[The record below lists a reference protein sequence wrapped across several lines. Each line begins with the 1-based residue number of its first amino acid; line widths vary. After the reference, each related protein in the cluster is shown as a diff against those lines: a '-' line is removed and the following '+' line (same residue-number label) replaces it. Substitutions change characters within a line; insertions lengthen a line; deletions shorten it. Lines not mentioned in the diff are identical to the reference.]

1 MDIEQN
7 KKKNSPLFIIILG
20 ALTAIGALSIDMFL
34 PGLPELKMILIRLL
48 QMHN

>member
-1 MDIEQN
+1 MDIEQ
-7 KKKNSPLFIIILG
+7 KQKKNSPLFIIILG

>member
-7 KKKNSPLFIIILG
+7 KRKIHRYIIIILG
-20 ALTAIGALSIDMFL
+20 FKRALSIDMFL